1 MKHKSKKDM
10 KAMKD
15 KAKMKKKVPK
25 KLTESSSLQQFVS
38 AILDK
43 DYSKANNHLSVEINK
58 KIKQK
63 IINNNNNLF

>member
-10 KAMKD
+10 KAMKAMKD
-15 KAKMKKKVPK
+15 KKAKKKK
-25 KLTESSSLQQFVS
+25 LHEGSSLKQFVS

-43 DYSKANNHLSVEINK
+43 DYSMANNHLTAEINK

>member
-10 KAMKD
+10 KAIKAMKD
-15 KAKMKKKVPK
+15 KAKMKKKKV
-25 KLTESSSLQQFVS
+25 TESSSLQQFVS